1 MLIQVDGFALWL
13 HFELDA
19 TANLQVVEQIKVTT
33 FQKLTLKTG
42 CTWQALTWQCY
53 MNIECNAQVEEAI
66 GIDKFGDN

>member
-1 MLIQVDGFALWL
+1 MPCGCT
-13 HFELDA
+13 FELHT

-33 FQKLTLKTG
+33 FQKLMATLTLKSG